1 MKKFYTFL
9 LIALAMLLPTAVSA
23 DSVSQ
28 DEALAKAVQFFSKG
42 AQTRSVAQFELIW
55 NGEAAETRSAEV
67 PTFYVF
73 NRTDAP
79 GFVIIAGDETA
90 SPVIGYS
97 FENGFGKG
105 EMPANLRWWLEGVRS
120 MIREARSQGADIH
133 PNQQIRAAETVKHIE
148 TATWDQGAPYNLECP
163 YLPGGQQTITGCV
176 ATATAIFCKH
186 HRWPT
191 SMSGTTSTYVTQ
203 THKITVSPRALG
215 SYNYDLM
222 PDSYASYTAEQAAE
236 VSRLMADIG
245 ALIQADYGVGSQGD
259 GGTGAFTEDLVVA
272 MQTTMK
278 FSKSLQ
284 LLYRG
289 VRPSAEWIAMLKEEI
304 NTNGPLIYG
313 GSGSAGGHQFVC
325 DGYDTNDN
333 FHFNWG
339 WSGSGN
345 GFYSVDVMVP
355 SGMPYSFAQH
365 QDAIFGAV
373 PDPEGTTQYN
383 EQLITATAS
392 TGTTSYFG
400 MSASTNTFA
409 VGAPF
414 KITIPVFNY
423 GDPTKPYTGKVA
435 VAHFDSEGVQKG
447 MISNEN
453 TASIPYQSGMVY
465 TIPSTIK
472 ERIRRGDFI
481 ATIFWN
487 NVKGRW
493 ERIYSMDEAPDNIQ
507 LMAPAPSTEVLA
519 ASTSIAFDKATRVLT
534 IAGYDEATCRITTE
548 AGAEAYSGIFA
559 GNPMSVDCSKFS
571 GRYKVEIGFEGVTPY
586 SFTLVF

>member
-42 AQTRSVAQFELIW
+42 AQTRSVAQFELVW
-55 NGEAAETRSAEV
+55 NGEPAETRSAEV

-191 SMSGTTSTYVTQ
+191 SMSGTTRTYVTR
-203 THKITVSPRALG
+203 THQITVAPRTLG

-313 GSGSAGGHQFVC
+313 GSGSAGGHQFIC

-355 SGMPYSFAQH
+355 AGTPYSFAQH

-373 PDPEGTTQYN
+373 PDPDGTTQYN
-383 EQLITATAS
+383 EQLITAT
-392 TGTTSYFG
+392 TTSSYAG
-400 MSASTNTFA
+400 MAASTNTFA

-414 KITIPVFNY
+414 TITIPVFNY
-423 GDPTKPYTGKVA
+423 GDPTKPYTGRIA

-447 MISNEN
+447 MISSESV
-453 TASIPYQSGMVY
+453 ASIPYQSGMLF
-465 TIPSTIK
+465 TLPSTIK
-472 ERIRRGDFI
+472 ERIRRGDFM

-493 ERIYSMDEAPDNIQ
+493 ERIYSIDGAPDNIQ

-519 ASTSIAFDKATRVLT
+519 ASTSIDFDKATRVLT

-548 AGAEAYSGIFA
+548 AGVEILSDIFA
-559 GNPMSVDCSKFS
+559 GKPFTVDCSKFS
-571 GRYKVEIGFEGVTPY
+571 GRYKVEIGFEDVTPY

>member
-1 MKKFYTFL
+1 
-9 LIALAMLLPTAVSA
+9 
-23 DSVSQ
+23 
-28 DEALAKAVQFFSKG
+28 
-42 AQTRSVAQFELIW
+42 
-55 NGEAAETRSAEV
+55 
-67 PTFYVF
+67 
-73 NRTDAP
+73 
-79 GFVIIAGDETA
+79 
-90 SPVIGYS
+90 
-97 FENGFGKG
+97 
-105 EMPANLRWWLEGVRS
+105 
-120 MIREARSQGADIH
+120 
-133 PNQQIRAAETVKHIE
+133 
-148 TATWDQGAPYNLECP
+148 
-163 YLPGGQQTITGCV
+163 V

-191 SMSGTTSTYVTQ
+191 SMSGTTSTYVTR
-203 THKITVSPRALG
+203 THQITVAPRTLG
-215 SYNYDLM
+215 NYNYDLM

-245 ALIQADYGVGSQGD
+245 ALIEADYGVGGQGD
-259 GGTGAFTEDLVVA
+259 GGTGAYTEDLVVE
-272 MQTTMK
+272 MQTTLK

-289 VRPSAEWIAMLKEEI
+289 VRPLAEWIAMLKEEI
-304 NTNGPLIYG
+304 NTNGPMIYG
-313 GSGSAGGHQFVC
+313 GSGSAGGHQFIC

-355 SGMPYSFAQH
+355 AGTPYSFAQH

-373 PDPEGTTQYN
+373 PDPDGTTQYN
-383 EQLITATAS
+383 EQLITAT
-392 TGTTSYFG
+392 TTSSYAG
-400 MSASTNTFA
+400 MAASTNTFA

-414 KITIPVFNY
+414 TITIPVFNY
-423 GDPTKPYTGKVA
+423 GDPTKPYTGRIA

-447 MISNEN
+447 MISNESV
-453 TASIPYQSGMVY
+453 ASIPYQSGMLF
-465 TIPSTIK
+465 TLPSTIK
-472 ERIRRGDFI
+472 ERIRRGDFM

-493 ERIYSMDEAPDNIQ
+493 ERIYSRDEAPDNIQ
-507 LMAPAPSTEVLA
+507 LMAAAPSTEVLA
-519 ASTSIAFDKATRVLT
+519 TATSIDFDKATRVLT